1 MLKLETVVI
10 SEVGEYGLH
19 LYYLGDEDAVVIKL
33 GLYDKLIERFGVQLI
48 AGASFHWICQVSYYH
63 VKRLLSLLQLSPACI
78 IQTLC

>member
-1 MLKLETVVI
+1 MLKPKTVI
-10 SEVGEYGLH
+10 SGVGEYGLY
-19 LYYLGDEDAVVIKL
+19 LYLGDEDAVVIKL

-63 VKRLLSLLQLSPACI
+63 VKLLLALLQLSPACI